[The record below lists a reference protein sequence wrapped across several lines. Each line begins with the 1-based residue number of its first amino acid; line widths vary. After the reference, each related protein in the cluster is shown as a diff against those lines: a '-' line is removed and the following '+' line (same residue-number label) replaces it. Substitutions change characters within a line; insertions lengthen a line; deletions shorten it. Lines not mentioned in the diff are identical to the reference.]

1 MTSTLLFRNFNKFEA
16 GYILD
21 QKKKKKS
28 KKKEKKKFS
37 KIKIK
42 LTEEFSATKIEVS
55 GQWKKIFKMNFQSK
69 SLYLEKLFQECK

>member
-28 KKKEKKKFS
+28 QKKAKTKFS